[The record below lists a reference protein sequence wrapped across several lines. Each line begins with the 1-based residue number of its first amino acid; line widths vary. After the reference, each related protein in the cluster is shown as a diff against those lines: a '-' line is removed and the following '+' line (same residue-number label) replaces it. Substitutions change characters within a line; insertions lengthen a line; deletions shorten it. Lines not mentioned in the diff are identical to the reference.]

1 MNQDEQVLIWTAA
14 EVDDGKVPAEHLPYV
29 REILDWSRD
38 YLVSSHKD
46 LGRSGPV
53 CPYTQPSLRKG
64 LFYLAALKTPD
75 VAAAVEGLRV
85 WHARLSATLSE
96 DDQEL
101 LTILLAL
108 PHMDY
113 TDSAELDD
121 VQREAKDRFVA
132 DGLMIGQFHPECEEP
147 GLWNAKFM
155 ALRAPLPL
163 LAVRK
168 LVVFDLPFVIDTDV
182 HAESYLQRFAPDIPT
197 RIRDQLVRRVSS
209 PSDLASANG

>member
-1 MNQDEQVLIWTAA
+1 MTADDQVLIWTAA
-14 EVDDGKVPAEHLPYV
+14 EVDDGVVPAEHLPHV
-29 REILDWSRD
+29 REILNWSRE
-38 YLVSSHKD
+38 YLVTSHKD

-64 LFYLAALKTPD
+64 LFYLAAVRTPD
-75 VAAAVEGLRV
+75 VSAAIEGLRA
-85 WHARLSATLSE
+85 WHGRLSASLSE

-108 PHMDY
+108 PHLDY
-113 TDSAELDD
+113 TDSTELDD
-121 VQREAKDRFVA
+121 LQREAKDHFVA
-132 DGLMIGQFHPECEEP
+132 DGLMIGQFHPECDEP
-147 GLWNAKFM
+147 GLWNAHFK

-168 LVVFDLPFVIDTDV
+168 LVVFDLPFVIDTET

-197 RIRDQLVRRVSS
+197 RIRDQLVKRVSS
-209 PSDLASANG
+209 PSDLAEAKG

>member
-1 MNQDEQVLIWTAA
+1 MNSQVLIWTAA

-29 REILDWSRD
+29 REILAWSRD
-38 YLVSSHKD
+38 YLVSSHKE

-64 LFYLAALKTPD
+64 LYYLAAAETTD
-75 VAAAVEGLRV
+75 ISAAIEGLRA
-85 WHARLSATLSE
+85 WHAKLSATLSA

-108 PHMDY
+108 PHLDY
-113 TDSAELDD
+113 TDSTELDD
-121 VQREAKDRFVA
+121 LQRSAKDHFVA
-132 DGLMIGQFHPECEEP
+132 DGLMIGQFHPVCDEP
-147 GLWNAKFM
+147 GLWNAKFK

-168 LVVFDLPFVIDTDV
+168 LVVFDLPFVIDTET

-197 RIRDQLVRRVSS
+197 RIRDQLVKRVST
-209 PSDLASANG
+209 PSDDLAAANG